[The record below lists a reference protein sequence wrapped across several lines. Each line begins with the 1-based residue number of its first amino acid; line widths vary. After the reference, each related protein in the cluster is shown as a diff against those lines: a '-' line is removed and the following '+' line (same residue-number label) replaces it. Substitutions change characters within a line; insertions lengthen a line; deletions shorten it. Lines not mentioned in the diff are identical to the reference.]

1 MKRNLLTST
10 LVVGLFASTAGIAV
24 AQDTATTTEPAVTP
38 VQAPLQGDAPV
49 GGALQ
54 GGMGPLGG
62 MMDFA
67 TLDADGNGQVTAE
80 EITAA
85 AAARFAAADTDGDG
99 GISAAEMVAAAE
111 AARVERLNA
120 RMAQVVERFDDNGD
134 GVIQITELSARV
146 PGPELAL
153 DMLDTDGDGA
163 ISAAEFDAMRERMGD
178 RGNGGPMGRPGDNGP
193 GNQRPGGDG
202 HGMQGFWQRWGN

>member
-1 MKRNLLTST
+1 MQADPTDLPTDLIA
-10 LVVGLFASTAGIAV
+10 LVGSRICHDLVS
-24 AQDTATTTEPAVTP
+24 
-38 VQAPLQGDAPV
+38 
-49 GGALQ
+49 
-54 GGMGPLGG
+54 PLG
-62 MMDFA
+62 A
-67 TLDADGNGQVTAE
+67 IGNG
-80 EITAA
+80 
-85 AAARFAAADTDGDG
+85 
-99 GISAAEMVAAAE
+99 
-111 AARVERLNA
+111 VELLA
-120 RMAQVVERFDDNGD
+120 MAG
-134 GVIQITELSARV
+134 AM